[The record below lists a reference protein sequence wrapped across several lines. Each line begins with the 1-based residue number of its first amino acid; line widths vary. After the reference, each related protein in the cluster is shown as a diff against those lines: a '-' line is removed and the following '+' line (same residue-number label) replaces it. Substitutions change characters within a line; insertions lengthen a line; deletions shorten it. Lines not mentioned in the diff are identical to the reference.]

1 MTSEVCFWAAEE
13 PQKGNAMD
21 YQSLTPHSLA
31 NMFDMIEGKDLDD
44 LKASVKASGI
54 KVRIVLYQG
63 TILDGRNRYAAAKAV
78 GYEFSESDFQ
88 EFEGSYKEAEDFV
101 IAANINRR
109 HLTNVQK
116 QKAITLMLQKYPGL
130 SNRRDDLGRTDRPSI
145 TRGCVDP
152 RYAGC
157 DPRSIPQPNR
167 ARPNGVARNWHRAPA
182 AKSCDSGEANRTSS
196 ARCFVRPAYGRTG
209 RKR

>member
-1 MTSEVCFWAAEE
+1 VTSEVCFWAAEE

-130 SNRRDDLGRTDRPSI
+130 SNRQIARKCGMSAHSTVATVREKLLNPPELKKFKEFKETWEDLTDDHREAFVKEFMPDLREI
-145 TRGCVDP
+145 MNAIVDGSSSENP
-152 RYAGC
+152 R
-157 DPRSIPQPNR
+157 
-167 ARPNGVARNWHRAPA
+167 VASA
-182 AKSCDSGEANRTSS
+182 A
-196 ARCFVRPAYGRTG
+196 
-209 RKR
+209 